1 MIEKMQYSGL
11 GKFIRYKRNLIVPKI
26 TLNNFAFNIELE
38 PAILSRIEN
47 EKQDIKYSCF
57 KKFSKGFSQKPSEL
71 LDEYE
76 KSEFYR

>member
-1 MIEKMQYSGL
+1 MQYSGL

-47 EKQDIKYSCF
+47 EKQDIKYSVLR
-57 KKFSKGFSQKPSEL
+57 KISKGFNQKTSEL